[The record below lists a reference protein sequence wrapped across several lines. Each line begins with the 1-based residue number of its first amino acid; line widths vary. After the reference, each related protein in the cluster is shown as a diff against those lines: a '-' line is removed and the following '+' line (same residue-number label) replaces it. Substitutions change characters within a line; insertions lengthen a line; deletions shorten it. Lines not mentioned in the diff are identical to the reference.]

1 MFSGQ
6 LLFALIL
13 LLIRVSDAGDS
24 QDYDSLNNGQGKT
37 PCEMKSDIE
46 SCSGSL
52 DARDA
57 ALVSRNFPSPDQ
69 CTCTNV
75 YFNVWSACLYSNGDA
90 SSTVLSSNWTDTCQQ
105 QGIEMTTDQFYSSNS
120 MDLPSWTFINLPTN
134 MTFDIA
140 TALRIATTDTAN
152 TTPTKWNEIQI
163 IVPVVVGVVVS
174 AAFVLGILIWR
185 SRKSGFPILQRMR
198 VALSRRIR
206 NGLGARKI
214 RAGSRDQGWV
224 IDRPA
229 EADGEAVEM
238 FSTSSRRSTGHVRLS
253 SSSSTHIEFVKP
265 RKPTWVLPGKKLW
278 KNSQLARKIRRTL
291 TLLPVPW
298 RNAPVSVQS
307 ISPPRKFEID
317 ASSDRT
323 RTDSTLENFRRG
335 GFRISGTRTET
346 TESALATSRY
356 DYYDTIQEEDEE
368 EDDSEL
374 DLEESGAHNEREHL
388 ISGDSNHGDLDEVM
402 IISETGDNFTLRSHS
417 THAATLRIP
426 PSPVQPRSSSPVQ
439 PIPPPPRTPVRE
451 RPRKVSHHTPP
462 APTYP
467 APLPPTQSPPLRSNK
482 SLNES
487 LNKPSIESILQSS
500 AAASSN
506 VGVGQPQRSPPQRRQ
521 LPLPTPPSAPPSVQ
535 GSSVRLPPPAAAT
548 AYTPLAQTQNQATP
562 RNASMPLPRNDM
574 NNPRLPVLP
583 PRPPLE
589 YATAHTRNR
598 SASTDDSHT
607 LPVLSS
613 PPYRSSPLP
622 DEFLIARSDSPPPPP
637 SNLSS
642 PPYTVTNFSV
652 SRPELDHDRRDRD
665 NGLPLILAP
674 PSPPPIFYHNAN
686 NSHHRLMSLPSNLG
700 SGNDRDPHP
709 DFELPGGDRVTN
721 LQSGLAEHRG
731 YPFEATL
738 SPRSHYRNFSDES
751 LTASVRHA
759 RDVNGPSVDNR
770 LLFPGAV
777 RAVGYMS
784 TNANNRGLQIQRSYE
799 SFQTALSDSQSSDFR
814 RI

>member
-1 MFSGQ
+1 MFSGHL

-13 LLIRVSDAGDS
+13 LLIRVSDADDS

-52 DARDA
+52 DARDV
-57 ALVSRNFPSPDQ
+57 ALVSRNFPSPNQ

-140 TALRIATTDTAN
+140 TALRIATTDTAD

-185 SRKSGFPILQRMR
+185 SRKSGSSILQRMR
-198 VALSRRIR
+198 VALSRGIR
-206 NGLGARKI
+206 NGFGARKI
-214 RAGSRDQGWV
+214 RAGNRDQGWV

-229 EADGEAVEM
+229 EANGEAMEM

-253 SSSSTHIEFVKP
+253 SSSSTHIDFVKP
-265 RKPTWVLPGKKLW
+265 RKPTWALPGKKLW
-278 KNSQLARKIRRTL
+278 KNSQLARKIHRTL
-291 TLLPVPW
+291 TLFPVPW

-335 GFRISGTRTET
+335 GFRNSGTRTET
-346 TESALATSRY
+346 TESALATSSRY
-356 DYYDTIQEEDEE
+356 DYYNTIQEEDEE
-368 EDDSEL
+368 DDHSDLGLED
-374 DLEESGAHNEREHL
+374 SGANNEREHL
-388 ISGDSNHGDLDEVM
+388 ISDDSDHLDLDEVM
-402 IISETGDNFTLRSHS
+402 IISETGDNFTMHSHS
-417 THAATLRIP
+417 TNVTTLRIP
-426 PSPVQPRSSSPVQ
+426 PSPVRARSDSPVQ

-451 RPRKVSHHTPP
+451 RPRKFSRRTPP
-462 APTYP
+462 APNYP
-467 APLPPTQSPPLRSNK
+467 APLPPTQSPPLHSNK
-482 SLNES
+482 S
-487 LNKPSIESILQSS
+487 LNKPSIETILQTS
-500 AAASSN
+500 APASSN

-521 LPLPTPPSAPPSVQ
+521 LPLPTPPNVPPLGS
-535 GSSVRLPPPAAAT
+535 GSSIRLPPPPTPAT
-548 AYTPLAQTQNQATP
+548 AAYTPLAQTQIQITP
-562 RNASMPLPRNDM
+562 RNASTPLPRNDM
-574 NNPRLPVLP
+574 DNSRPPVLP

-589 YATAHTRNR
+589 HVTAHTRNE
-598 SASTDDSHT
+598 SASTDDSHA

-613 PPYRSSPLP
+613 PPYHSSPLP

-652 SRPELDHDRRDRD
+652 SRPELYHDRRDRD
-665 NGLPLILAP
+665 HGLPMILAP
-674 PSPPPIFYHNAN
+674 PSPPPLLYHNAN
-686 NSHHRLMSLPSNLG
+686 SNHHRLMSLPSNVG

-738 SPRSHYRNFSDES
+738 SPRSHFRNFSDDS
-751 LTASVRHA
+751 LTASIRHA
-759 RDVNGPSVDNR
+759 QDVTSASVDNR

>member
-1 MFSGQ
+1 MFSGHL

-13 LLIRVSDAGDS
+13 LLIRVSDADDS

-52 DARDA
+52 DARDV
-57 ALVSRNFPSPDQ
+57 ALVSRNFPSPNQ

-140 TALRIATTDTAN
+140 TALRIATTDTAD

-185 SRKSGFPILQRMR
+185 SRKSDSSILQRMR
-198 VALSRRIR
+198 VALSRGIR
-206 NGLGARKI
+206 NGFGARKI
-214 RAGSRDQGWV
+214 RAGNRDQGWV

-229 EADGEAVEM
+229 EANGEAMEM

-253 SSSSTHIEFVKP
+253 SSSTHIDFVKP
-265 RKPTWVLPGKKLW
+265 RKPTWALPGKKLW
-278 KNSQLARKIRRTL
+278 KNSQLARKIHRTL
-291 TLLPVPW
+291 TLFPVPW

-335 GFRISGTRTET
+335 GFRNSGTRTET

-356 DYYDTIQEEDEE
+356 DYYDTIQEEDED

-388 ISGDSNHGDLDEVM
+388 ISGDGDHGDLDEVM

-467 APLPPTQSPPLRSNK
+467 APLPPTQSPPLRSRK
-482 SLNES
+482 S

-506 VGVGQPQRSPPQRRQ
+506 VGIGQPQRSPPQRRQ

-535 GSSVRLPPPAAAT
+535 GSSVRLPPPPAAT
-548 AYTPLAQTQNQATP
+548 AYTPLARTQNQVTP

-574 NNPRLPVLP
+574 DNSRLPVLS

-589 YATAHTRNR
+589 YATAHTRNQ

-652 SRPELDHDRRDRD
+652 SRSEVHHDRRDRD

-674 PSPPPIFYHNAN
+674 PSPPPIFYHNTN
-686 NSHHRLMSLPSNLG
+686 NSHHRLMSLPSNIG
-700 SGNDRDPHP
+700 SGSDRDPHP
-709 DFELPGGDRVTN
+709 DFEHPGGDRVTN

-731 YPFEATL
+731 YPFDATL
-738 SPRSHYRNFSDES
+738 SPRSHYRNFSDDS

-777 RAVGYMS
+777 RAAGYMS